1 MRVSSFLAKLSV
13 AALVLVAGATAS
25 IAVELRILT
34 TGAPRHVIDA
44 VAEQFMKTTGHKV
57 IIAQDTAGGVRRKIE
72 AGEAAEIVVATPE
85 VLDALATAQ
94 KVVPGSRVDFARTG
108 VGVGIKQ
115 GLPVPDISTVD
126 AIKRLLTSAPS
137 IALPDPKAGGT
148 SAVYLAS
155 MIEKLGLTQG
165 VAAKVKLQAG
175 GYAADLVA
183 SGDAAIVLHQMS
195 EIKPVKG
202 VVLVGPLPAEIQLTT
217 TYSASLG
224 AAAQANEPAR
234 AFMALLGGASGRAA
248 AEAAGMDPVR

>member
-1 MRVSSFLAKLSV
+1 MRASKNITRIFA
-13 AALVLVAGATAS
+13 AALVLATGISAGLAA
-25 IAVELRILT
+25 ELRILT
-34 TGAPRHVIDA
+34 TGAPKHVIDA
-44 VAEQFMKTTGHKV
+44 VADQFMKTTGHKV

-85 VLDALATAQ
+85 VLDALATTQ

-115 GLPVPDISTVD
+115 GLPLPDISSVD

-155 MIEKLGLTQG
+155 MIEKLGLTQV
-165 VAAKVKLQAG
+165 VASKVKLQAG

-183 SGDAAIVLHQMS
+183 SGAAEIVLHQMS

-202 VVLVGPLPAEIQLTT
+202 VVLVGPLPADIQLTT
-217 TYSASLG
+217 IYSASLG
-224 AAAQANEPAR
+224 GAAQANEPAR